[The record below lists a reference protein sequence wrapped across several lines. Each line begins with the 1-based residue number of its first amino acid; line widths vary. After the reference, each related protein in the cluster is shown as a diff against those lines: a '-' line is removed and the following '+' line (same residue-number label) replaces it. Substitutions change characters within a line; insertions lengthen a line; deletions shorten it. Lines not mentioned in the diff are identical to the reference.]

1 MTDDSVTDDSASDD
15 SADAVRR
22 RLQPAEATLPCG
34 RRVDET
40 LEQAAEGG
48 ADDLDDHQST
58 CPHCQA
64 ALLEFSALWQP
75 VRDLVAAPVAAP
87 ADLADRVMRR
97 VHQMV
102 TDTWFTLQLT
112 ELGSLKIAARI
123 VARIARDA
131 ARQVPG
137 VRVALGRSTAS
148 RLVRLVERASFSH
161 RHPDAAVGVLGRT
174 AAVELAVAVQ
184 YGEPVHDIA
193 REVQQRVILQLRESI
208 GLESVTVNVTVD
220 DVMQ

>member
-1 MTDDSVTDDSASDD
+1 M
-15 SADAVRR
+15 
-22 RLQPAEATLPCG
+22 
-34 RRVDET
+34 
-40 LEQAAEGG
+40 
-48 ADDLDDHQST
+48 
-58 CPHCQA
+58 
-64 ALLEFSALWQP
+64 
-75 VRDLVAAPVAAP
+75 
-87 ADLADRVMRR
+87 
-97 VHQMV
+97 
-102 TDTWFTLQLT
+102 
-112 ELGSLKIAARI
+112 
-123 VARIARDA
+123 ARIARDA

-208 GLESVTVNVTVD
+208 GLESVTVSVTVD